1 MNMKQAIKTR
11 EKQTAWKAVFSAL
24 FGSNSDVEEKTE
36 FEEWKKEPEVI
47 DIIENSE
54 RNAKK
59 LEKMFDH
66 PDRKTRGNGRKKNGT
81 TQKEIT
87 KGTTEKGI
95 ANKEANK
102 QIERE
107 ER

>member
-1 MNMKQAIKTR
+1 MKQAIKTR

-24 FGSNSDVEEKTE
+24 FGSNSDVEEETE
-36 FEEWKKEPEVI
+36 FEEWKKEPGVI

-59 LEKMFDH
+59 LERMFDH
-66 PDRKTRGNGRKKNGT
+66 PNRKIRGNGRKENGT

-87 KGTTEKGI
+87 KGTTGKGI

>member
-1 MNMKQAIKTR
+1 MKQAIKIR

-66 PDRKTRGNGRKKNGT
+66 PDRKARGNGRNKNGT

-95 ANKEANK
+95 ANKEANN